1 MGTAPSTVSPAGRR
15 HGTGSRSPA
24 APSFQE
30 LSRNYVAWAGPVYTE
45 VLGKVWT
52 VSATAYCPPERT
64 DPGEAPWPPADRELA
79 AAPLP
84 GERLWPEE
92 AWPALWAA
100 AQAASTP
107 LTCVIGW
114 RNESSARA
122 EGATHVGAADAPP
135 RPLPVPPLPVPQ
147 LPVPPQPASG
157 PAGPPGRPAPSV
169 RVPAPREVSAPQPL
183 AAGRPPA
190 PVRLVEPVRA
200 PARPVSKTL
209 WRLPIPAALG
219 AAALVGAAVGAVITA
234 LVSGG
239 SPAAPPAA
247 PVTIQLV
254 VPSAAGQAP
263 DTLLSYRDG
272 ALSAGQSTAR
282 LAVWSGGS
290 AASASTC
297 AAALRATQ
305 AAAPIPASAGLRL
318 CVELTGQP
326 GRYGVVEVTTV
337 SPASVTAL
345 ATVWP

>member
-1 MGTAPSTVSPAGRR
+1 MPRR
-15 HGTGSRSPA
+15 VRFRYRRSRCR
-24 APSFQE
+24 SFRCHR
-30 LSRNYVAWAGPVYTE
+30 SR
-45 VLGKVWT
+45 
-52 VSATAYCPPERT
+52 
-64 DPGEAPWPPADRELA
+64 
-79 AAPLP
+79 
-84 GERLWPEE
+84 
-92 AWPALWAA
+92 
-100 AQAASTP
+100 
-107 LTCVIGW
+107 
-114 RNESSARA
+114 
-122 EGATHVGAADAPP
+122 
-135 RPLPVPPLPVPQ
+135 
-147 LPVPPQPASG
+147 
-157 PAGPPGRPAPSV
+157 RPAPRARRADRRPRCAS
-169 RVPAPREVSAPQPL
+169 PPRERSRRRNHWRRADRRRRCGWL
-183 AAGRPPA
+183 SRCGRQQ
-190 PVRLVEPVRA
+190 
-200 PARPVSKTL
+200 PVSKTL